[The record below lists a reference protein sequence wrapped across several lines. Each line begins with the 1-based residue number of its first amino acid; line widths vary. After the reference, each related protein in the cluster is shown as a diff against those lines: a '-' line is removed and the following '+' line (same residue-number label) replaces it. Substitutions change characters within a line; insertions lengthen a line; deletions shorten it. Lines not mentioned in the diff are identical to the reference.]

1 MRKKSIPILCLLSL
15 FPFSGQAIVKN
26 SCDTDKV
33 IALIRNGG
41 SNSINWVNP
50 DNPFGDPSTFYCRST
65 MVVTGGPVGTW
76 RLSNVGKFNSQFN
89 STYEQGLNNVVLGQA
104 APLPDTE
111 ESPYISTNGLRLV
124 GGVGFSSIG
133 IVPGQTTSD
142 PGSWVSVATAALT
155 GGVTSSSFPSGS
167 VNQVWAVN
175 LAQNCAYLDGA
186 NWQDHGPRWPMDR
199 DRINHGGSQQDFHA
213 VGGGLAG
220 ETRPEWT
227 DQPIVVSLDFQN
239 GSYYT
244 QGHQLHFARSND
256 YFLPSENV
264 TNHPNPWQHL
274 DHPTNQSTTVLA
286 DEFITEEAVP
296 GILSDVSWHSTTT
309 APSDVRCELFDNG
322 DFRTLN
328 YGVQSISTNAGFG
341 TGKYKVKLNA
351 VRQDDYKP
359 NLTPIQW
366 GNKSKQN
373 RYRLLNAPQFL
384 RHPGQMYFNSSTGWL
399 YFIPFVQPTATS
411 RIQVLNVS
419 LPYPYRANDDQTT
432 TTYRIAESIIK
443 FEKCQN
449 FQLDGVVFDTFMA
462 MGVKIDDAR
471 QVKVS
476 NSVFRNI
483 GSAGVQARNLEG
495 RNIGTEQDP
504 EFDFGGVYACIFQN
518 SYKCIIDHFDD
529 RWNPL
534 FLSGHQRN
542 QGFACGTPAN
552 LLYSGN
558 IVELNLPPAN
568 VRPAW
573 MNNVATET
581 YGSVTTNYHE
591 TLRSSGQ
598 LYVAAPAFDLRGD
611 SREMKVEGNTF
622 SNCAGISM
630 RVQGTRGLI
639 ANNVFK
645 SCNRDVTDNGA
656 IYMGRELLSV
666 GNTFQDNTFW
676 NMVGSYG
683 DYVNRSK
690 YANKQVSA
698 IMLDDGMWGQTV
710 KNNVFNNADV
720 GITINAGRYNLLERN
735 KFNKINSRM
744 VKMEAAVSASSGFL
758 EDYYKQAK
766 RACGT
771 SPFND
776 PLSNPD
782 RITFTHSAWN
792 WYKTVGAYSYWTTSS
807 FVPDDLEELNR
818 MKGESQSAWK
828 NDPFA
833 ANWLSSFQQ
842 KPGQMELMVE
852 SGTEGTIGSPPPLPL
867 VAGYRNLFVY
877 ATSDFGTVPA
887 NELTQLNNDNGGTT
901 GTKFEMGINYRPN
914 AANGSGGEIP
924 SYMYRGEDATLASL
938 KPYRKHM
945 FGMKVT
951 TP

>member
-1 MRKKSIPILCLLSL
+1 MRKNSIPILCLLSL
-15 FPFSGQAIVKN
+15 FPLSGQAIVKN

-41 SNSINWVNP
+41 SNTINWVNP

-89 STYEQGLNNVVLGQA
+89 STYEQGPNNVVLGQA
-104 APLPDTE
+104 APLPGNE
-111 ESPYISTNGLRLV
+111 ESPYVSTNGLRLV

-133 IVPGQTTSD
+133 IVPGQTATD
-142 PGSWVSVATAALT
+142 PGSWVSVATAALA

-167 VNQVWAVN
+167 VNLIWAVN
-175 LAQNCAYLDGA
+175 LKDNHGYLDFA
-186 NWQDHGPRWPMDR
+186 TWAAHGPRWPMDR
-199 DRINHGGSQQDFHA
+199 ARDSTEPGNPSDYHA
-213 VGGGLAG
+213 VGGGLEG
-220 ETRPEWT
+220 QTRPEWT

-239 GSYYT
+239 GSSFM

-256 YFLPSENV
+256 YYLPSENV
-264 TNHPNPWQHL
+264 PNHPNPWQNL
-274 DHPTNQSTTVLA
+274 DPANLSTSIVTS
-286 DEFITEEAVP
+286 DFITEEAVP
-296 GILSDVSWHSTTT
+296 GVSGDVTWHSDAAT
-309 APSDVRCELFDNG
+309 PSDIRCELFDAG
-322 DFRTLN
+322 DFRTYN
-328 YGVQSISTNAGFG
+328 YGVRSITTNAGFG
-341 TGKYKVKLNA
+341 PGKYKVTLNTA
-351 VRQDDYKP
+351 RRDGFENNSDP
-359 NLTPIQW
+359 NKVNW

-384 RHPGQMYFNSSTGWL
+384 RHPGQMYFNSTTGWL

-419 LPYPYRANDDQTT
+419 LPYPYRANDDTS
-432 TTYRIAESIIK
+432 TYRIAESLIK

-449 FQLDGVVFDTFMA
+449 FHLDGVVFDTFMA
-462 MGVKIDDAR
+462 MGAKIDDAR
-471 QVKVS
+471 QVKIS
-476 NSVFRNI
+476 NCVFRNI
-483 GSAGVQARNLEG
+483 GSAGVQTRNLEG

-504 EFDFGGVYACIFQN
+504 EFIFGGVYACVFQN

-542 QGFACGTPAN
+542 QGFACGTPSH
-552 LLYSGN
+552 LLYSN
-558 IVELNLPPAN
+558 NVVQLNLPPAN

-573 MNNVATET
+573 MNNTVTET

-611 SREMKVEGNTF
+611 SREMSVEGNTF

-645 SCNRDVTDNGA
+645 SCNRDVTDNGV

-676 NMVGSYG
+676 NTVGSYG
-683 DYVNRSK
+683 DYVNRST
-690 YANKQVSA
+690 YSNKEVSA

-735 KFNKINSRM
+735 KFNKINARM
-744 VKMEAAVSASSGFL
+744 IKMEAAVSASPGFL
-758 EDYYKQAK
+758 QEYYIQAK

-776 PLSNPD
+776 PLTNPD

-792 WYKTVGAYSYWTTSS
+792 WYKTVGAYSYWTTST

-842 KPGQMELMVE
+842 KPGQMELMIASEV
-852 SGTEGTIGSPPPLPL
+852 EGTIGSPPPLPL

-877 ATSDFGTVPA
+877 AASDLGTVPA
-887 NELTQLNNDNGGTT
+887 NELTQLNTDNGGTT

-914 AANGSGGEIP
+914 AANGSGGAIP
-924 SYMYRGEDATLASL
+924 SYMYRGEDATLVSL
-938 KPYRKHM
+938 KPYRKNM
-945 FGMKVT
+945 FGLKVT